1 MDSGGIWETR
11 GSHFHLSSSTVSIY
25 THVLLRYK
33 LQTNENSFCE
43 IIVILPTIMISVY
56 IYSQNI
62 LIFRLG
68 KAILHFST
76 AICNVRMNL
85 CQIAFSGGILDS
97 DLIQS
102 CSNWGGDPLMHLR
115 AILLHLQ
122 TQSQPGRGQ
131 RWALWHSEWH
141 NSLHVHH
148 ISKWA
153 SFQK

>member
-1 MDSGGIWETR
+1 MGEYEKQEEIIFIYPVVLYQYTLTFYSGT
-11 GSHFHLSSSTVSIY
+11 S
-25 THVLLRYK
+25 YK
-33 LQTNENSFCE
+33 QMKGFCE

-62 LIFRLG
+62 LTFRLG

-76 AICNVRMNL
+76 AICNVGMNL
-85 CQIAFSGGILDS
+85 CQTAFRGGILDS

-122 TQSQPGRGQ
+122 TQSQPGHGQ
-131 RWALWHSEWH
+131 RWALWQSEWH

-148 ISKWA
+148 NLRWA